1 MKQWIHN
8 TGELAI
14 TPARRDALAIAEAA
28 YNAIDTESVIRSHL
42 SLEGTNLSVGGK
54 TYNLAAYDRIR
65 VFGIGKASC
74 KATGAIDALLE
85 GHITD
90 GLAID
95 VRAGSCGVIDTIQG
109 THPRP
114 TPANAVA
121 SGRIV
126 EMAKESTERDLVI
139 VVVSGGGSA
148 LLCYPEEECE
158 QAARLYDDL
167 LRVGATIEEMN
178 TVRKHISGVKG
189 GALAAFFAPADII
202 GLIFCD
208 IAGDHFEDIA
218 SGPTYLDRTTVADAQ
233 AILDKY
239 QLTGYALT
247 ETPKDP
253 ALFSHVHNVP
263 MVSNGAAVEAMMK
276 EAERLGY
283 RAVSVGRDLFD
294 APRALVERMMK
305 EKGEKT
311 AVIAAGEP
319 SLTVTKK
326 GGKGGRCQYVALEAL
341 KLLGQEDTLLAFA
354 SDGTDNSDSAGAIAD
369 TRVVEKARE
378 RGVSIDEHLAN
389 FDTYGFF
396 EVTGDLPFTGVTDA
410 NVSDLFVLLSS

>member
-8 TGELAI
+8 TGSLAT
-14 TPARRDALAIAEAA
+14 TPERRDALAIAEAA
-28 YNAIDTESVIRSHL
+28 YNAIDTETVIRANL
-42 SLEGTNLSVGGK
+42 SLSGTTLAVGGK

-74 KATGAIDALLE
+74 KATGVIDSLLE

-95 VRAGSCGVIDTIQG
+95 VRTGSCGIVETVQG

-114 TPANAVA
+114 TPGNVTA
-121 SGRIV
+121 SERIV
-126 EMAKESTERDLVI
+126 NMAQESTERDLVI

-148 LLCYPEEECE
+148 LLCYPAQECD
-158 QAARLYDDL
+158 QAARLYDEL

-189 GALAAFFAPADII
+189 GSLAALFAPADVI

-233 AILDKY
+233 AILEKY
-239 QLTGYALT
+239 NLSGYVLN

-253 ALFSHVHNVP
+253 ALFARVHNVP
-263 MVSNGAAVEAMMK
+263 MVSNGVATEAMVK

-283 RAVSVGRDLFD
+283 KAVCVGRDFFD

-305 EKGEKT
+305 EHGEKT
-311 AVIAAGEP
+311 AIIAAGEP

-341 KLLGQEDTLLAFA
+341 SLLGENDTFLAFA
-354 SDGTDNSDSAGAIAD
+354 SDGTDNSDSAGAFAD
-369 TRVVEKARE
+369 RKVVEKARE
-378 RGVSIDEHLAN
+378 RGVSIEEHLAS

-396 EVTGDLPFTGVTDA
+396 EATEDMPFTGVTDA
-410 NVSDLFVLLSS
+410 NVSDLFVLISS

>member
-8 TGELAI
+8 TGALAT

-28 YNAIDTESVIRSHL
+28 YNAIDTERVIRSQI
-42 SLEGTNLSVGGK
+42 SLDGTLLSVGGK
-54 TYNLAAYDRIR
+54 TYNLSAYDRIR

-74 KATGAIDALLE
+74 KATGVIDALLE

-95 VRAGSCGVIDTIQG
+95 VRAGSCGVVETVQG

-114 TPANAVA
+114 TPGNALSSA
-121 SGRIV
+121 RIV
-126 EMAKESTERDLVI
+126 EMAKGSTERDLVI

-148 LLCYPEEECE
+148 LLCFPEQECE
-158 QAARLYDDL
+158 QAARLYDEL

-189 GALAAFFAPADII
+189 GALAALFAPADVI
-202 GLIFCD
+202 GLVFCD

-218 SGPTYLDRTTVADAQ
+218 SGPTYVDRTTVADAQ
-233 AILDKY
+233 AILDRY
-239 QLTGYALT
+239 NLSGYVLN

-253 ALFSHVHNVP
+253 ALFTRVHNVP
-263 MVSNGAAVEAMMK
+263 MVSNGVATDAMVREAQ
-276 EAERLGY
+276 RLGY
-283 RAVSVGRDLFD
+283 TAVCIGRDFFD
-294 APRALVERMMK
+294 TPRALVERMMR
-305 EKGEKT
+305 ERGPKT

-319 SLTVTKK
+319 RLTVTKK

-341 KLLGQEDTLLAFA
+341 RMLGERDTLLAFA

-369 TRVVEKARE
+369 TRVLEKVRE
-378 RGVSIDEHLAN
+378 RGVSIEEHLAS

-396 EVTGDLPFTGVTDA
+396 EATGDMPFTGVTDA
-410 NVSDLFVLLSS
+410 NVSDLFVLISS